1 MHGDGRSFRARELPL
16 YRPTSMVSLQAAL
29 YPEDRKACPDLEE
42 DSLRKKRKS
51 RDGDAS
57 EDDWFVKEA
66 KFVKAEEADD
76 IRFNLDAPLPLEWQ
90 RCLDLQI
97 HFYNTRTHRR
107 TSRDPRLHLETPPSS
122 PLSLDLELNLACEP
136 PRSHIDGGGREEER
150 RKQGNSGGNPCSLSW
165 MSLDADPD
173 EMVAT
178 VCMRCH
184 MLVMMNKATLSCPN
198 CKFIHPPD
206 HGSSTSIKPGFK
218 LLCCKD

>member
-1 MHGDGRSFRARELPL
+1 MHGGRTSFGAQVSFVS
-16 YRPTSMVSLQAAL
+16 TSMVSLQAAL
-29 YPEDRKACPDLEE
+29 SPEDRKACPDLEN
-42 DSLRKKRKS
+42 SLCKKRKC
-51 RDGDAS
+51 RDAEAS

-66 KFVKAEEADD
+66 KFVKAEEDD
-76 IRFNLDAPLPLEWQ
+76 IRLNLDAPLPLEWQ
-90 RCLDLQI
+90 RCLDLKSGEI

-107 TSRDPRLHLETPPSS
+107 TSRDPRLNLEPPSS

-150 RKQGNSGGNPCSLSW
+150 RKQDNSGGKACSLSW
-165 MSLDADPD
+165 VSLDAGPE
-173 EMVAT
+173 EMMAT